1 MQYSHIG
8 VCDVPH
14 FPDCRTISNLEK
26 RSEVDVFDAEIA
38 YVMHEA
44 KMVVFWIQLT
54 KNAVL

>member
-8 VCDVPH
+8 VCDVPY

-26 RSEVDVFDAEIA
+26 RSGVDVFDAEIA

-44 KMVVFWIQLT
+44 KMLAFWIKLT